1 MKQIQWNNMDWLKEF
16 CIGLSFIVK
25 FDWAKVSDF
34 WYVVRG
40 QFVVH
45 GCSDCWRARLAI
57 ELVKEACCSH
67 LHPSRRV
74 DLIGGMS
81 RWLLSQRYREGWS
94 QLCSMSRQCHE
105 MHWPCSDYGSS
116 PEVHEILPTTQVPKV
131 NLPLNSGIP
140 SNWRCR
146 TLIIKVIQSVGCHPQ
161 RSAPFYPLRNART
174 GSTLRLMAHVQIIAP
189 KAGSWSF
196 STDFALNFGG
206 CTGGFKWRL
215 QQVSPSQC

>member
-16 CIGLSFIVK
+16 GIGLSFIVK

-146 TLIIKVIQSVGCHPQ
+146 TLIIKVIQQCWLPPTEIGTFLPSEECKDWQYLTPDGTCADNCPEGRQLVIFDG
-161 RSAPFYPLRNART
+161 F
-174 GSTLRLMAHVQIIAP
+174 
-189 KAGSWSF
+189 
-196 STDFALNFGG
+196 
-206 CTGGFKWRL
+206 CTELWGMHRRF
-215 QQVSPSQC
+215 